1 MSQLPGS
8 DRREFASF
16 RLSPPGKN
24 ILSCESA
31 VEIRGIGWLLM
42 WDDELLI
49 NGRSSSQP
57 SSGGVLEQHCHRGHC
72 RRGRSLPL
80 RTRDGCPTD
89 GINHFQTECA
99 SVFVI
104 ETQPESASMLVK
116 ADGFRPLNAQGGYF
130 NHKIT
135 CCSYSSRWS
144 HVIGG
149 VADSAGL
156 PGRKLRTPMLW
167 MLSGGS
173 DERIISLHCPPS
185 CAQT

>member
-1 MSQLPGS
+1 M
-8 DRREFASF
+8 
-16 RLSPPGKN
+16 
-24 ILSCESA
+24 
-31 VEIRGIGWLLM
+31 EIRGIGWLLM